1 MVTEKKA
8 VYPSPNT
15 LAILAGDVDLSS
27 WTEEELIRGQRRNK
41 RGKFHGRPPK
51 IVPKALH
58 DELVKRKL
66 TKAYD
71 LLNESIYDAV
81 AILIDIAKDDRTDAS
96 VRLKAVKEILD
107 RTIGKQPITLQIEPN
122 RMAEAFQAMLVP
134 DEGGPRSLPQRSM
147 REGEPF
153 DDVEDAEVVE
163 DDEGFH

>member
-1 MVTEKKA
+1 MTRMKQA
-8 VYPSPNT
+8 YYPGKTN
-15 LAILAGDVDLSS
+15 LAILQGDDDLSS
-27 WTEEELIRGQRRNK
+27 WDEEELIRGQRRNK
-41 RGKFHGRPPK
+41 RGRFPNNPPK

-81 AILIDIAKDDRTDAS
+81 AILIDIAKDERTDAS

-107 RTIGKQPITLQIEPN
+107 RTIGKQPIRLKIEPN

-134 DEGGPRSLPQRSM
+134 DEESTASLPQRSM
-147 REGEPF
+147 REGEHF
-153 DDVEDAEVVE
+153 DDVVDAEVVE
-163 DDEGFH
+163 DGEGFH

>member
-1 MVTEKKA
+1 MSRKMIHVGKSGSA
-8 VYPSPNT
+8 VLT
-15 LAILAGDVDLSS
+15 GADDLSQ
-27 WTEEELIRGQRRNK
+27 WDEEELVRGQRKSR
-41 RGKFHGRPPK
+41 RGTWEGRPPK

-58 DELVKRKL
+58 DELIKRKL

-81 AILIDIAKDDRTDAS
+81 AILIDIAKDERTDAS

-134 DEGGPRSLPQRSM
+134 DEGDPRSLPQRSM
-147 REGEPF
+147 RGNEPF
-153 DDVEDAEVVE
+153 EDVVDAEVV

>member
-1 MVTEKKA
+1 MGERKAFYPGKA
-8 VYPSPNT
+8 VSAVLT
-15 LAILAGDVDLSS
+15 GADDLSE
-27 WTEEELIRGQRRNK
+27 WDEEELIRGQRKNK
-41 RGKFHGRPPK
+41 RGKFHGTAPK

-81 AILIDIAKDDRTDAS
+81 AILIDIAKDERTDAS

-107 RTIGKQPITLQIEPN
+107 RTIGKQPIRLKIEPN

-134 DEGGPRSLPQRSM
+134 DEGDPRSLPQRS
-147 REGEPF
+147 EH
-153 DDVEDAEVVE
+153 DIVDAEVVE